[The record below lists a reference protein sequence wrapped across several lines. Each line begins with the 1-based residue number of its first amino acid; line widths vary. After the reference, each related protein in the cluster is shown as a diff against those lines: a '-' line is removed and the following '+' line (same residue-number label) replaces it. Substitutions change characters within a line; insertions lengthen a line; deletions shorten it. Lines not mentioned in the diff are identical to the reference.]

1 MVSFDA
7 FRAVDGTPVYLQ
19 IIRYIKRGAVAG
31 TIRDGDELPSRR
43 VLSAL
48 LGINPNTVQKA
59 FHLLEEE
66 QLIESRTGAKSCMTL
81 PEKTLAALR
90 QELLSEELRNAART
104 LRQMGITK
112 EDALRLLAQAW
123 EEEETRKSSF
133 RYLRCTRGPR
143 SGGWR
148 WCCWGC

>member
-81 PEKTLAALR
+81 PEKTR

-123 EEEETRKSSF
+123 EEEET
-133 RYLRCTRGPR
+133 
-143 SGGWR
+143 
-148 WCCWGC
+148 

>member
-66 QLIESRTGAKSCMTL
+66 HLIESRTGAKSCMTL

-112 EDALRLLAQAW
+112 EGALRLLAQA
-123 EEEETRKSSF
+123 
-133 RYLRCTRGPR
+133 
-143 SGGWR
+143 
-148 WCCWGC
+148 

>member
-66 QLIESRTGAKSCMTL
+66 QLIESRTGAKSCMTKL
-81 PEKTLAALR
+81 PIFSYLTIRVHLIFSLFTAS
-90 QELLSEELRNAART
+90 SEET
-104 LRQMGITK
+104 L
-112 EDALRLLAQAW
+112 
-123 EEEETRKSSF
+123 
-133 RYLRCTRGPR
+133 
-143 SGGWR
+143 SG
-148 WCCWGC
+148 